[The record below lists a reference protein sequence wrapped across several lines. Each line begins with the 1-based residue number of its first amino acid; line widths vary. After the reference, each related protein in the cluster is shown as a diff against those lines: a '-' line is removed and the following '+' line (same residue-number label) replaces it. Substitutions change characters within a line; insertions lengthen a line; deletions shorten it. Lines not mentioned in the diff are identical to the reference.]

1 MGQYVMHI
9 GTVDTFQ
16 IHVEVENLGEIAYQT
31 AFYII
36 KPRYLTWKKSEPVR
50 NYTINTVLI

>member
-36 KPRYLTWKKSEPVR
+36 KPRYLTWRKSEPVR
-50 NYTINTVLI
+50 NYTIKTV